1 MTGLAEALTRTG
13 EEHGPGLFGL
23 VTDGGEVV
31 FDGAVGVADLTD
43 GRPMT
48 ADDQVRI
55 GSITKTYV
63 TALVLRLI
71 GEGALA
77 PTDTVERW
85 LPGLVPDGDELT
97 VRLLLGMRSG
107 LPDYVWALLGN
118 PPDLGKLERYYRPA
132 ELVQVALAQP
142 DRIRPDTE
150 FRYCN
155 TDYVLLG
162 MLVEEATGTRVDAL
176 LWQRVIAPLG
186 LHDTTFP
193 IADGRLRG
201 PHATGHL
208 RTAAGQ
214 PYQQLPVLSPS
225 EAWTAGGMAA
235 TPRDLAAFFDA
246 LLDGRV
252 VDPADLAAMTA
263 RTEALDEG
271 IWRGLGLVRYERDG
285 TVAFGHHGGV
295 PGYTTIALRTAGG
308 RAVVLCQNGTDLHDI
323 LTSDTPFVTTALA
336 GA

>member
-1 MTGLAEALTRTG
+1 VTGLAEALARTG

-31 FDGAVGVADLTD
+31 FDGAVGVAELTD

-71 GEGALA
+71 GEGVLA
-77 PTDTVERW
+77 PTDTVQRW

-107 LPDYVWALLGN
+107 LPDYVWPLLGN

-162 MLVEEATGTRVDAL
+162 MLAEEATGTRVDAL

-186 LHDTTFP
+186 LRDTTFP

-201 PHATGHL
+201 AHAPGHL

-214 PYQQLPVLSPS
+214 PYQRLPVLSPS
-225 EAWTAGGMAA
+225 EAWTAGGMVA
-235 TPRDLAAFFDA
+235 TARDLAAFFDA
-246 LLDGRV
+246 LLDGHV

-263 RTEALDEG
+263 RTEPLDERT
-271 IWRGLGLVRYERDG
+271 WRGLGLVRYERDG

-295 PGYTTIALRTAGG
+295 PGYTTIALRTTGG
-308 RAVVLCQNGTDLHDI
+308 RAIVLCQNGTDLHDI
-323 LTSDTPFVTTALA
+323 LTSDTPFVAAALA
-336 GA
+336 GP